1 MATDQSEK
9 KRKVAAYQIPAPPL
23 ESLEFL
29 YYTGADYAIDK
40 VFRAKLSARFED
52 DDDLNIYHTADGLWK
67 EYHLIA
73 LCWRVVFRLG
83 LGVYWAYQSGN
94 REPVFSA
101 PSFDQVLDGIQK
113 RIQSEEKGTMATDQ
127 TEKKTKVAAT
137 EERHYLTLDIE
148 STGPGPE
155 HKMVALGVVLATK
168 SRGIV
173 LKTRFTFPLCEFP
186 ASPEEIE
193 TLLTTTKNN
202 EWNPSTLRGFW
213 QPRIEWA
220 HKHLR
225 HPGSGSVANPRRE
238 AESEYREE
246 VTRVIHFLQ
255 LLMLAY
261 PQIDLISDN
270 PNYDFG
276 RLDQLIFKYG
286 LGRVPLREF
295 GGDHRNIWCVDSML
309 KAKGEYG
316 TIRLKELK
324 EEDKVEHDH
333 LPENDAHCHWLAF
346 LACTD

>member
-1 MATDQSEK
+1 MATDQS
-9 KRKVAAYQIPAPPL
+9 
-23 ESLEFL
+23 
-29 YYTGADYAIDK
+29 
-40 VFRAKLSARFED
+40 
-52 DDDLNIYHTADGLWK
+52 
-67 EYHLIA
+67 
-73 LCWRVVFRLG
+73 
-83 LGVYWAYQSGN
+83 
-94 REPVFSA
+94 
-101 PSFDQVLDGIQK
+101 
-113 RIQSEEKGTMATDQ
+113 
-127 TEKKTKVAAT
+127 EKKTKVAAT
-137 EERHYLTLDIE
+137 EERRFLALDVE
-148 STGPGPE
+148 ATGPGPE

-186 ASPEEIE
+186 ASSEEIE

-202 EWNPSTLRGFW
+202 EWNPSTLRDFW
-213 QPRIEWA
+213 KLRIEWA

-255 LLMLAY
+255 LLLLAY

-295 GGDHRNIWCVDSML
+295 GDDHRNVWCVDSML
-309 KAKGEYG
+309 KAKGSEIEEYLQV
-316 TIRLKELK
+316 LKRGA
-324 EEDKVEHDH
+324 DVEHDH
-333 LPENDAHCHWLAF
+333 FPDNDAHCHWLTF
-346 LACTD
+346 LACS